1 MARLNRLSAT
11 AVEKEKRPGLYGD
24 GGGLWLQVTP
34 AAEGVAKSWLYR
46 FKRQGIAGGK
56 ARKMGLGPYP
66 IVTLADAREKARQA
80 FRQVLEGVDPIEERK
95 SRKAAAQLAVA
106 RAVTF
111 RECAE
116 RYIATH
122 EASWSPKHARQWPA
136 SLKADVYPVFGNL
149 PVSDIDLAL
158 VLKALE
164 PIWYEK
170 PETASRVR
178 GRIEAVL
185 DWATTRGYRRGD
197 NPARW
202 KGYLETV
209 LPAKIKL
216 QRVEHHPAL
225 PFREIPAFMEQLR
238 ERDSLS
244 ARALEFAILT
254 ACRTGEVRGAR
265 WSEIDLVQKTWTIPG
280 SRMKG
285 GREHRVPLADPLL
298 RLLQNLP
305 RDARSEFVFLGG
317 KAGNPLSDMALLAL
331 LNRMKRSDLTTHGFR
346 STFRDWASE
355 MTAYPH
361 EICEMALAHVI
372 KNKAE
377 AAYRRGDLFDKRK
390 RLMADWCRYCS
401 EPVREADP
409 KVVGLRVAQ

>member
-1 MARLNRLSAT
+1 
-11 AVEKEKRPGLYGD
+11 
-24 GGGLWLQVTP
+24 
-34 AAEGVAKSWLYR
+34 
-46 FKRQGIAGGK
+46 
-56 ARKMGLGPYP
+56 MGLGPYP
-66 IVTLADAREKARQA
+66 IVTLADAREKARHA
-80 FRQVLEGVDPIEERK
+80 FRQILEGIDPIEDRK
-95 SRKAAAQLAVA
+95 TRKAAAQLAVA

-116 RYIATH
+116 KYIAAH
-122 EASWSPKHARQWPA
+122 EASWKNPKHAAQWPS
-136 SLKADVYPVFGNL
+136 SLRTYAYPAFGNL

-178 GRIEAVL
+178 GRIETVL

-202 KGYLETV
+202 KGFLETV
-209 LPAKIKL
+209 LPAKAKL
-216 QRVEHHPAL
+216 QKVEHHAAL
-225 PFREIPAFMEQLR
+225 PYREMPAFMQDLR
-238 ERDSLS
+238 EREGVS
-244 ARALEFAILT
+244 ARALEFTILT
-254 ACRTGEVRGAR
+254 ACRTGEVIRAR
-265 WSEIDLVQKTWTIPG
+265 WAEIDLADKTWTIPA

-285 GREHRVPLADPLL
+285 GKEHRVPLADPLL
-298 RLLQNLP
+298 RMLDSLP
-305 RDARSEFVFLGG
+305 GEVGNDFVFVGG
-317 KAGNPLSDMALLAL
+317 KTGQPLSNMALLAL
-331 LNRMKRSDLTTHGFR
+331 LKRMGRSDLTTHGFR

-355 MTAYPH
+355 TTAYPH

-377 AAYRRGDLFDKRK
+377 AAYRRGDLFEKRK

-401 EPVREADP
+401 ASAVVEASAN
-409 KVVGLRVAQ
+409 VMGVSTLRA